1 MNLTL
6 ANKLQE
12 LNVIREETKVT
23 AAVTSRGI
31 GGDPVRVSKELVL
44 TGVNTPK
51 FKGYNMREPNIFFS
65 FTHEDITHVDGM
77 DLERISKA
85 FNLHEDGTPR
95 KVGKKPG
102 RKPKAEKV

>member
-6 ANKLQE
+6 TNKLIE
-12 LNVIREETKVT
+12 LNVINVETKVT
-23 AAVTSRGI
+23 AEVTSKGI
-31 GGDPVRVSKELVL
+31 GGEPVRVSKELVL

-51 FKGYNMREPNIFFS
+51 FKGYNMREPNIIFS
-65 FTHEDITHVDGM
+65 FTYNDITHVDGM
-77 DLERISKA
+77 DLERIAKA